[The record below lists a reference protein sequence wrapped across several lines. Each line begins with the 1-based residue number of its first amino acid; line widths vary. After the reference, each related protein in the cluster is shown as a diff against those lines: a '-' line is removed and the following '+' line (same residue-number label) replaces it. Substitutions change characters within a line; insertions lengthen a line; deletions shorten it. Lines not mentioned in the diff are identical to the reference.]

1 MKRLSIFAA
10 AVCVLACACD
20 NKCSEV
26 SPEARPGR
34 YFGLHCDFHASE
46 SEGQTIGATLKEEDI
61 REICSILEPDFI
73 QVDSKGHPGWASF
86 PSAVG
91 NSITRMNG
99 DPLSVWRK
107 VTEEEGVGLYTHYSG
122 IMDYKYVSE
131 HPEEACMSADGH
143 RSTHSVRANGRYVDD
158 VLIPQLKEIAAHG
171 VDGIWID
178 GDCWGMEPD
187 FDPRTVR
194 QFEEE
199 TGTDL
204 KGKLPSDSD
213 MPYYQEYR
221 DFCRELFRNYVRHY
235 LSEVNK
241 EYPEF
246 KIASNWSFSDHM
258 PEEVTVDVAF
268 LSGDLPDKDS
278 YYWGRFSGRSLEKQ
292 GKPWDLMAWEFRN
305 VSRQIPKTPAQLMQE
320 AASVISLGGGFQM
333 YIPQARDG
341 SPQMARIRAVE
352 PLRDFMKARRQ
363 WCFGGHLRPQIAVL
377 LSTHDR
383 HLESAGLFSRNGGER
398 AFGLVNLL
406 CDAGHSVSVVSEH
419 DLRDGGISKFPL
431 LAVPELRYG
440 LEPEMMTTI
449 KEYVENGG
457 SLLLSGATTCSLF
470 ADAGFP
476 ASSGVMGKGR
486 VAVFPEDIGLNYT
499 EAALVETRRMADE
512 TVLSLYDPEIRLVSA
527 TGLVE
532 ICDLEKDGKRLVQLV
547 NANGLH
553 HSPSSLTEETIPPVL
568 DVEVS
573 IRCDKRPKAVRLQP
587 EGRRLGMKWEDGHAV
602 VRVPRIDI
610 HSVLEVVE

>member
-1 MKRLSIFAA
+1 MKRILLLS
-10 AVCVLACACD
+10 AVACILASACD
-20 NKCSEV
+20 CADNE
-26 SPEARPGR
+26 EAPSGR

-46 SEGQTIGATLKEEDI
+46 SEGRTIGATLKEEDI
-61 REICSILEPDFI
+61 REICDLLDPDFI

-107 VTEEEGVGLYTHYSG
+107 VTAEEGVGLYTHYSG
-122 IMDYKYVSE
+122 IWDYRYVSE
-131 HPEEACMSADGH
+131 HPEEACMSAGGQ
-143 RSTHSVRANGRYVDD
+143 RSKSAARANGRYADD
-158 VLIPQLKEIAAHG
+158 LLIPQIKEIAAHG

-178 GDCWGMEPD
+178 GDCWGMESD
-187 FDPRTVR
+187 FDPRTVK

-199 TGTDL
+199 TGIDL
-204 KGKLPSDSD
+204 KGKLPSENG

-221 DFCRELFRNYVRHY
+221 DFCRELFRRYVRYY
-235 LSEVNK
+235 LSEVK
-241 EYPEF
+241 KDYPDF
-246 KIASNWSFSDHM
+246 KIASNWAFSDHM
-258 PEEVTVDVAF
+258 PEEVCVDVDF

-305 VSRQIPKTPAQLMQE
+305 GKTQIPKTAAQLMQE

-341 SPQMARIRAVE
+341 SPQMERIRAVE
-352 PLRDFMKARRQ
+352 PLRDFMKARRK
-363 WCFGGHLRPQIAVL
+363 WCFGGHLRPQIAVI

-383 HLESAGLFSRNGGER
+383 YLESWGLFSRNGGER

-406 CDAGHSVSVVSEH
+406 CDAGHSVSIASEH
-419 DLRDGGISKFPL
+419 DLRNGGISKYPL
-431 LAVPELRYG
+431 IAVPELRYG
-440 LEPEMMTTI
+440 LEPEIMDMI
-449 KEYVENGG
+449 RKYVEEGG
-457 SLLLSGATTCSLF
+457 SLLLTGATTCRLF

-476 ASSGVMGKGR
+476 ASSGTMGDGR
-486 VAVFPEDIGLNYT
+486 VAVIPYDMGLDYT
-499 EAALVETRRMADE
+499 QAALVGTRHMADE
-512 TVLSLYDPEIRLVSA
+512 TVMSLYDPEVRLVSA

-553 HSPSSLTEETIPPVL
+553 HSPASLTEETIPPVL
-568 DVEVS
+568 DVELS
-573 IRCDKRPKAVRLQP
+573 IRCDKRPGAIRLQP
-587 EGRRLGMKWEDGHAV
+587 EGRRLDMKWKDGQAV
-602 VRVPRIDI
+602 VTVPRIDF
-610 HSVLEVVE
+610 HSVLEIVE